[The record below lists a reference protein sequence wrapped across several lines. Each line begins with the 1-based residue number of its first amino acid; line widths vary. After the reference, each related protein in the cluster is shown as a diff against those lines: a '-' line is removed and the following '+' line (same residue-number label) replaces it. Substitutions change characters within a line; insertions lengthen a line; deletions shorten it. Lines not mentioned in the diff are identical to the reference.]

1 MTVDLVILAGGIG
14 NRIKK
19 FTKKTPKPLIKINN
33 KSFLDILIRQ
43 LAKYNFE
50 KIYILAGYKG
60 EQIYK
65 KFNNKIYNFIKVK
78 CFIEKKKIR
87 YLGRNK

>member
-1 MTVDLVILAGGIG
+1 MKIDLIILAGGLG
-14 NRIKK
+14 SRLGSLTKK
-19 FTKKTPKPLIKINN
+19 FPKPLIKINN

-50 KIYILAGYKG
+50 NIYILAGYKG

-78 CFIEKKKIR
+78 CFIEKKS
-87 YLGRNK
+87 